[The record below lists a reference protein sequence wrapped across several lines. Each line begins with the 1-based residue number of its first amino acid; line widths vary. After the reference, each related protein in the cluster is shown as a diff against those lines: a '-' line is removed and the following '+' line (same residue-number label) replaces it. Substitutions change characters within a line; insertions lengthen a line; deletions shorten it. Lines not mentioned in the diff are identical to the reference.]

1 MKKIYVFI
9 TTSHDGKTL
18 CCFGNNQNTIIGGYE
33 NPSKAGE
40 MLVYKTEANDL
51 KDLNISFTLQ
61 ADIYYG
67 ETTEKRVGSKLVQCR
82 VLTDQEQRNF
92 FESIANQLNDSK
104 KTS

>member
-18 CCFGNNQNTIIGGYE
+18 CCFGNNKNPIIGGYE

-40 MLVYKTEANDL
+40 MLMYKSQHNMEDL
-51 KDLNISFTLQ
+51 TIIFTLQ

-67 ETTEKRVGSKLVQCR
+67 ETTEKRVGSKLVKCR
-82 VLTDQEQRNF
+82 KLTDQEQIDF
-92 FESIANQLNDSK
+92 FESMATQLSNS
-104 KTS
+104 